1 MADERLTGLAL
12 MYIHPEIEI
21 DIETVIDR
29 FAAAQPRKSKK
40 RACKVKTVVC
50 RAFKVKTQTIAPVMI
65 T

>member
-1 MADERLTGLAL
+1 

-21 DIETVIDR
+21 NIETVIDR

-40 RACKVKTVVC
+40 KGSVQSQNS